1 MSGRLSGK
9 VAVVTGSGGAGLG
22 RAGARLFAAEGA
34 RVVVLDVSEDGTEET
49 VRLIRD
55 QGGEAIGVP
64 TDVTDL
70 DAVRRMADRALSSF
84 GGIDILWNNAA
95 ILNNRH
101 VPAEDISTEDWN
113 ETFAVNV
120 TGYFH
125 CVKAVVPHMKA
136 RQAGTILS
144 TGSLAALTAL
154 SPGFMHYAAS
164 KAAVVQMTRW
174 LAAELGPFNIRVNC
188 LAGGGIQGPGG
199 AWKGPFLPPPQE
211 SPFGGLPARIPSA
224 MPATEATRWPSVAEF
239 AYGALYLVDPAA
251 GPVTGVVLPV
261 DGGRTSRAFA

>member
-1 MSGRLSGK
+1 VSGRLSGK

-34 RVVVLDVSEDGTEET
+34 QVVVLDLGEDGIKET
-49 VRLIRD
+49 VRLIHAE
-55 QGGEAIGVP
+55 GGEAIGVQ

-70 DAVRRMADRALSSF
+70 GAVESMVEQALGSF
-84 GGIDILWNNAA
+84 GRIDILWNNAA
-95 ILNNRH
+95 VLADRY
-101 VPAEDISTEDWN
+101 VPAEDISTEAWE
-113 ETFAVNV
+113 ETFSVNV

-125 CVKAVVPHMKA
+125 CVKAIVPHMKA
-136 RQAGTILS
+136 RQAGTILN
-144 TGSLAALTAL
+144 TGSLAALTAMT
-154 SPGFMHYAAS
+154 PGYLHYAAS

-199 AWKGPFLPPPQE
+199 AWKEIPQMPAQ
-211 SPFGGLPARIPSA
+211 SPFGGLPLRIPSV
-224 MPATEATRWPSVAEF
+224 MPTTEATRWPSPAEF

-251 GPVTGVVLPV
+251 GPLTGVVLPV

>member
-22 RAGARLFAAEGA
+22 RAGARLFAADGA
-34 RVVVLDVSEDGTEET
+34 QIVVLDISEDGIEET
-49 VRLIRD
+49 VRLIHD
-55 QGGEAIGVP
+55 KGGEAIGVR

-70 DAVRRMADRALSSF
+70 HAVEGMVEQALTRF
-84 GGIDILWNNAA
+84 GQIDILWNNAA
-95 ILNNRH
+95 ILTNRY
-101 VPAEDISTEDWN
+101 VPAEDISTEDWD

-125 CVKAVVPHMKA
+125 CAKAVIPHMKA
-136 RQAGTILS
+136 RQAGTILN
-144 TGSLAALTAL
+144 TASLAALTAL
-154 SPGFMHYAAS
+154 TPGYLHYAAS

-174 LAAELGPFNIRVNC
+174 LAAELGAFNIRVNC

-199 AWKGPFLPPPQE
+199 SWKEVFRPPDE
-211 SPFGGLPARIPSA
+211 SPFGALPVRIPSA
-224 MPATEATRWPSVAEF
+224 MPTTEATRWPSVAEF

-261 DGGRTSRAFA
+261 DGGRTSRAFP